1 MDFKALCKQ
10 GFEKGAN
17 TMRACKNCKHY
28 VVLSKPHCHMNGY
41 CSAYIVPAEY
51 YDRERHIVR
60 NGAPYS
66 PVGENNSCDQ
76 FEEREEK

>member
-1 MDFKALCKQ
+1 
-10 GFEKGAN
+10 
-17 TMRACKNCKHY
+17 
-28 VVLSKPHCHMNGY
+28 MNGY